1 LGLQASSLLSK
12 DIRRLNLGRELVV
25 VVDEFIEVVVSGAGV
40 VVSHIIKLRIE
51 VVGDMGEVVFKELII
66 CVRGVTMVE
75 KISILKVNSNVVIK
89 IRKSIVEV
97 ESIQGLG
104 SSD

>member
-1 LGLQASSLLSK
+1 M
-12 DIRRLNLGRELVV
+12 VV

-51 VVGDMGEVVFKELII
+51 VVGDSGEVVFKELII
-66 CVRGVTMVE
+66 CVRGVTMV
-75 KISILKVNSNVVIK
+75 KKTSVLKVNSNVVII
-89 IRKSIVEV
+89 IRKPIVKV
-97 ESIQGLG
+97 ESVQGLG